1 MSFFSPIPTS
11 QTVFIIRVVSK
22 SSSPAAVQE
31 SAGRK
36 CRIDKNLGGRGI
48 QIEIKK
54 KTVFFYSLAEYLKFS
69 PSVNCIHIKK
79 NYGFLYLNRTS
90 LTKQLSFYRQLI
102 ESVCVYSRARNTQ
115 TSHTQSSKKKITI
128 FTVIGSIV
136 PARKFQLDE

>member
-1 MSFFSPIPTS
+1 MPTS